1 MTARPPV
8 PAGAGAGTPVGR
20 TFRNPVLPGCHPDP
34 TICRVGDDYWLVTS
48 SFEYVPG
55 LPVHHSRDLVHWRP
69 VGHVVDRPT
78 QIGLQDVE
86 ASRGLYAP
94 TLRHHDGTFYLTSTV
109 VRHGTQE
116 PSGSFVV
123 TATDPAGPWSD
134 PVWLDAE
141 GIDPALFFDDDGRA
155 WCTGMRES
163 RPLAWEGQ
171 TEIWIREL
179 DLTTLRLVGPEHV
192 LWSGA
197 LQGAVWAE
205 GPRLF
210 KVEGR
215 YVLVAAEGGT
225 EHTHAVTVARADRV
239 TGPYRG
245 SPANP
250 VLTHRHLGRSHPVVG
265 VGHADLVEL
274 PDHSWWAV
282 VMGSRPYGGLYENL
296 GRETFLVPV
305 VWEQGWP
312 VFAPGMGQVCQVE
325 VAPALPAHPWPEPPA
340 RDDFTAG
347 LGPVWTSAR
356 GPAEEFCRPV
366 PGGGLELELRPA
378 TLVDGVP
385 CAFVGRRQ
393 QHVDVDVRARL
404 RFEPASGD
412 EWAGLAVRQSDTH
425 NYLVVVAGPDAVG
438 GPRRVLVVRRLEGR
452 RTVLHSEPVPDGA
465 LELALHVRGQDYAVL
480 LTDEAGRERPLVT
493 LDGRMLDSRV
503 EDSFVGVW
511 IGPYATSNGMPT
523 QSVAYVDWVEYRP
536 VES

>member
-1 MTARPPV
+1 MSGARDVRV
-8 PAGAGAGTPVGR
+8 PGPGGPGR

-34 TICRVGDDYWLVTS
+34 SICRVGDDYWLVTS

-55 LPVHHSRDLVHWRP
+55 LPVHHSRDLVSWRH
-69 VGHVVDRPT
+69 VGHVVDRAD
-78 QIGLQDVE
+78 QMSLHDVE

-94 TLRHHDGTFYLTSTV
+94 TLRHHRGTFYLTSTL
-109 VRHGTQE
+109 VRRGTDA
-116 PSGSFVV
+116 PSGSFLL

-163 RPLAWEGQ
+163 RPAAWEGQ
-171 TEIWIREL
+171 TEIWLREL

-197 LQGAVWAE
+197 LLGAIWAE

-225 EHTHAVTVARADRV
+225 EHTHAVAVARADRV

-245 SPANP
+245 SPSNP
-250 VLTHRHLGRSHPVVG
+250 VLTHRHLGRNHPVVG

-305 VWEQGWP
+305 TWEQGWP
-312 VFAPGMGQVCQVE
+312 VFSPGVGQVCQVE
-325 VAPALPAHPWPEPPA
+325 VAPSLPPHAWPAEPA
-340 RDDFTAG
+340 RDDFVAG
-347 LGPVWTSAR
+347 LGPAWTTAR
-356 GPAEEFCRPV
+356 GRPEAFCRPL
-366 PGGGLELELRPA
+366 PGGGLRLDVGPGSLDDDA
-378 TLVDGVP
+378 P
-385 CAFVGRRQ
+385 CTFLGQRQ
-393 QHVDVDVRARL
+393 AHVDVDVRARL
-404 RFEPASGD
+404 VFEPASGD

-425 NYLVVVAGPDAVG
+425 HYLVVVAGPDAVG

-452 RTVLHSEPVPDGA
+452 STVLHAEPVPDGP
-465 LELALHVRGQDYAVL
+465 LELGLHVRGQDYAAVV
-480 LTDEAGRERPLVT
+480 TDAQGQDRHLAT
-493 LDGRMLDSRV
+493 LDGRMLDSRA
-503 EDSFVGVW
+503 EESFVGVW
-511 IGPYATSNGMPT
+511 IGLHATSNGMPT
-523 QSVAYVDWVEYRP
+523 ASSATVEWWEYRP
-536 VES
+536 VEA